1 MSGRHTIARYAPRF
15 KDQIA
20 ELQTHLWS
28 GDLAANRAYFEW
40 KYERNPYLP
49 EPLVHLALAEG
60 RVVAMRG
67 LCGAQWEAGG
77 VPEPLDWPC
86 ATDLVVE
93 PGHRNQGLFAKLS
106 RAALDDLAARGREYV
121 LSLSALHE
129 TRLLSLATGWR
140 GVGSM
145 APAGRLR
152 WHAPLARRV
161 RHTLARLPLAW
172 HLAGAQPFGAPAGR
186 AFARLDRI
194 GRRPACG
201 GGVVGVAR
209 APRAEA
215 MAELVARLG
224 HDGRVR
230 HVRDAAFFAWRYA
243 NPLQEYRFL
252 FLDGTRLEGY
262 LVLQRYR
269 SDYGNRLRVNLVDW
283 EASAPAV
290 GAALLAT
297 AIAGAAPPELA
308 AWTATLPPER
318 AALLQQQ
325 GFSPIDGHLTRRGL
339 PGVLIRAV
347 RDATPGSDWRLA
359 GRSLLDLRHWDVRM
373 VDSSLV

>member
-40 KYERNPYLP
+40 KYERNPYQR

-67 LCGAQWEAGG
+67 LCGARWEVGG

-86 ATDLVVE
+86 ATDLVVA

-106 RAALDDLAARGREYV
+106 RAALDDLAARGSEYV
-121 LSLSALHE
+121 VSLSAFHE
-129 TRLLSLATGWR
+129 TRLLSLASGWR
-140 GVGSM
+140 SVGSM
-145 APAGRLR
+145 APAGRRR
-152 WHAPLARRV
+152 WHAALARRV
-161 RHTLARLPLAW
+161 QGTLARHRLAW
-172 HLAGAQPFGAPAGR
+172 RFADARPFGAPAGV

-194 GRRPACG
+194 GRRRIGSG
-201 GGVVGVAR
+201 GIVSVAQ
-209 APRAEA
+209 APRPEA
-215 MAELVARLG
+215 MADLVTQLG

-252 FLDGTRLEGY
+252 
-262 LVLQRYR
+262 
-269 SDYGNRLRVNLVDW
+269 
-283 EASAPAV
+283 
-290 GAALLAT
+290 
-297 AIAGAAPPELA
+297 
-308 AWTATLPPER
+308 
-318 AALLQQQ
+318 
-325 GFSPIDGHLTRRGL
+325 
-339 PGVLIRAV
+339 
-347 RDATPGSDWRLA
+347 
-359 GRSLLDLRHWDVRM
+359 
-373 VDSSLV
+373 